1 MENNTK
7 NRIVNDKVISEYYKY
22 YKFLSYETFTDIQT
36 KEQIKLQKNS
46 KLVYTML
53 ANQFARLVKTN
64 HFITRDDNKQF
75 VKFNAEKLGESLGI
89 TRQTVMT
96 KIKQLMN
103 LGLLEKEGTD
113 LIHVPTPNVRDSRS
127 TFIDQKGVARLTYA
141 QIPKYLID
149 HAYYKDLNEN
159 SIIYYALVKERH
171 MQSIQNNRNNH
182 TYVDNHGNTCC
193 WFTNDEACSL
203 LGINEDTLKK
213 DRNLLYAK
221 GLLKSK
227 RFGKALA
234 HYAYE
239 PVNLPEEEVPNNK
252 ASKETS
258 QSKTLS
264 NTDSNEKLGVSN
276 LKVGVEEFEKLGL
289 SNTGFSN
296 TYISK
301 TDSNDMYDMYNS
313 NNKEN
318 IQKPNSTNHNSAI
331 LDLNRLQKES
341 LVKVFPDLLA
351 SYLMNFKLNE
361 IEIIKRDML
370 KGKAAYLNELQT
382 IEKYGLFIQ
391 YSRDVEYSIEMLES
405 SLIHVLIRLNQKRK
419 DNKESIED
427 LSNTGYIFTSFKNEF
442 IKAYNAYHND
452 ADGFKTDLEES
463 KVAYK
468 LNFRS
473 LHKPKKRSATS
484 DKDTQSFERMNQ
496 YLDELG
502 VY

>member
-1 MENNTK
+1 
-7 NRIVNDKVISEYYKY
+7 
-22 YKFLSYETFTDIQT
+22 
-36 KEQIKLQKNS
+36 
-46 KLVYTML
+46 
-53 ANQFARLVKTN
+53 
-64 HFITRDDNKQF
+64 
-75 VKFNAEKLGESLGI
+75 
-89 TRQTVMT
+89 
-96 KIKQLMN
+96 
-103 LGLLEKEGTD
+103 
-113 LIHVPTPNVRDSRS
+113 
-127 TFIDQKGVARLTYA
+127 
-141 QIPKYLID
+141 
-149 HAYYKDLNEN
+149 
-159 SIIYYALVKERH
+159 
-171 MQSIQNNRNNH
+171 
-182 TYVDNHGNTCC
+182 
-193 WFTNDEACSL
+193 
-203 LGINEDTLKK
+203 
-213 DRNLLYAK
+213 
-221 GLLKSK
+221 
-227 RFGKALA
+227 
-234 HYAYE
+234 
-239 PVNLPEEEVPNNK
+239 
-252 ASKETS
+252 
-258 QSKTLS
+258 
-264 NTDSNEKLGVSN
+264 
-276 LKVGVEEFEKLGL
+276 
-289 SNTGFSN
+289 
-296 TYISK
+296 
-301 TDSNDMYDMYNS
+301 MYDMYNS

-351 SYLMNFKLNE
+351 SYLMNFELNE